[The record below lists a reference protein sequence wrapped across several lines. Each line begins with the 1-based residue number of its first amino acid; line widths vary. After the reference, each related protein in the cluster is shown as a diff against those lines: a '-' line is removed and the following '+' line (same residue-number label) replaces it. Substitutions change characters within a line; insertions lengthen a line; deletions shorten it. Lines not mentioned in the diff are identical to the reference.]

1 MNIITLKEEQYIEAM
16 HLSEYAFQYKVTEE
30 RIPQL
35 IERMKKHQI
44 LYGILNDQ
52 KVAAKLHLL
61 PHYVYLQG
69 EKWKMGGIAGVAT
82 YPEYRRNGYVKAL
95 LSHSLEAM
103 KSKGMTLSM
112 LHPFDVAFYR
122 KYGWE
127 LFSNRLTTTLKKS
140 DLKRKREVYGK
151 IKRWS
156 PEGEHPD
163 LSAIY
168 ERYASQFSGMLVRD
182 AAWWKT
188 VVSDMQA
195 AAYYDESGI
204 ASGFMLYVIKDSKMT
219 VEEFIPL
226 HAEARIGLWNFI
238 CQHDSMVEEV
248 KLITNEQEPL
258 FFSLLEPR
266 VESDVKPYFMVRIV
280 DVEAFLQKFSFK
292 LESLNEPLRV
302 SVTDSFAQWTNKTF
316 VFSNHGIEETEEEA
330 DIHISIQHLATIC
343 FGYKRPAQLV
353 EVGLMEGNDQTIE
366 QLDTLIPHTQS
377 FFYDFF

>member
-1 MNIITLKEEQYIEAM
+1 MNIITLKEEQYTEAIN
-16 HLSEYAFQYKVTEE
+16 LSEYAFQYKVPEE

-44 LYGILNDQ
+44 VYGILDDQ
-52 KVAAKLHLL
+52 KIAAKLHLL

-69 EKWKMGGIAGVAT
+69 EQWKMGGIAGVAT

-103 KSKGMTLSM
+103 RSKGMTLSM

-140 DLKRKREVYGK
+140 DLKRKREVDGK

-156 PEGEHPD
+156 PEGEHPV

-168 ERYASQFSGMLVRD
+168 ERYAKQFSGMLVRD

-188 VVSDMQA
+188 VVSDMQVA
-195 AAYYDESGI
+195 VYYDESES
-204 ASGFMLYVIKDSKMT
+204 AKGFMLYIIKDSKMT

-226 HAEARIGLWNFI
+226 NAEARVGLWNFI
-238 CQHDSMVEEV
+238 CQHDSMVEKV
-248 KLITNEQEPL
+248 KLITHEQEPL
-258 FFSLLEPR
+258 FFSLHEPR

-280 DVEAFLQKFSFK
+280 DVEEFLQKFSFK
-292 LESLNEPLRV
+292 LESLYKPLRV
-302 SVTDSFAQWTNKTF
+302 SVRDSYAQWNNKAF
-316 VFSNHGIEETEEEA
+316 VFSNQGIEETEEEA
-330 DIHISIQHLATIC
+330 DLHISIQHLATIC
-343 FGYKRPAQLV
+343 FGYKRPAELV
-353 EVGLMEGNDQTIE
+353 DAGLMEGNE
-366 QLDTLIPHTQS
+366 QAVKKLESLIPPTQS

>member
-140 DLKRKREVYGK
+140 DLKRKREVSGK
-151 IKRWS
+151 IKRWT

-182 AAWWKT
+182 AAWWKS
-188 VVSDMQA
+188 VVIDKQVA
-195 AAYYDESGI
+195 VYYDQSGS
-204 ASGFMLYVIKDSKMT
+204 AKGFMLYVIKDSKMII
-219 VEEFIPL
+219 EEIIPL
-226 HAEARIGLWNFI
+226 NAEARVGLWNFI

-248 KLITNEQEPL
+248 KMITHEQEPL
-258 FFSLLEPR
+258 FFSLDEPR

-280 DVEAFLQKFSFK
+280 DMEAFIRKFSFK
-292 LESLNEPLRV
+292 VESLNKPLRV
-302 SVTDSFAQWTNKTF
+302 SVTDSFAQWNNKTF
-316 VFSNHGIEETEEEA
+316 VFSNQGIKETEEDA
-330 DIHISIQHLATIC
+330 DIHISTQHLATIC
-343 FGYKRPAQLV
+343 FGYKRPAELV
-353 EVGLMEGNDQTIE
+353 EAGLIEGTVPAVE
-366 QLDTLIPHTQS
+366 ELEKLIPYTQP